1 MAAKSEETR
10 PPQHE
15 ATPGPGDGLVSEREL
30 WERFAEHRD
39 QATREE
45 LVRRY
50 LPFAKNL
57 ALRYRGA
64 SESFDDL
71 LQVASLGLV
80 NAIDRFDPSRG
91 TPFAAFASPT
101 ILGELKRHF
110 RDRVWTVRVP
120 RGLHDRMAEVDK
132 AISALTVELQRSP
145 SVGEIAAKLEIDPN
159 DVLEVLEANHNR
171 RPLSLDR
178 PVGGDEEESPAS
190 EWVGDED
197 EGFELVEDKLA
208 LEGALPHLDE
218 RERLVLQLR
227 FVEDMT
233 QSQIAE
239 RIGHSQMHVSRILRR
254 TLERIRAEVA
264 EQGDGA
270 KLGGTRRRA
279 RRCRRRGTRRR
290 RPARPGPR
298 RPGPPASRRRP
309 AARGWPAAAR
319 APPPLIGPTRSSR
332 PSSRSAMLS
341 ETWPSSKPRGALAE
355 IASLSSIVSERRST
369 VISRRAAK
377 APRARLRI
385 GATRSGWPTR
395 IAAAS
400 STAADPAGAGCRS
413 GAPSMACSGRCMR
426 ISVPRSTPPL
436 ISKLLERAAIR
447 VRPIR
452 RLGRSMSGRG
462 RIPIPKSRTTTVRP
476 SSSWVASTSSRPG
489 SSAG

>member
-1 MAAKSEETR
+1 MAAKREENR

-15 ATPGPGDGLVSEREL
+15 ASPGPGDGLASERAL
-30 WERFAEHRD
+30 WARFNERRD

-80 NAIDRFDPSRG
+80 NAIDRFDPARG

-120 RGLHDRMAEVDK
+120 RGLHDRMAEVEK
-132 AISALTVELQRSP
+132 TISALTVELQRSP
-145 SVGEIAAKLEIDPN
+145 SVGEIAAKLEVDPS

-197 EGFELVEDKLA
+197 EGFELVDDKLA
-208 LEGALPHLDE
+208 LEGVLPHLDE
-218 RERLVLQLR
+218 RERLVLRLR

-254 TLERIRAEVA
+254 TLERIREEVA
-264 EQGDGA
+264 EQNRDGGD
-270 KLGGTRRRA
+270 
-279 RRCRRRGTRRR
+279 
-290 RPARPGPR
+290 
-298 RPGPPASRRRP
+298 
-309 AARGWPAAAR
+309 
-319 APPPLIGPTRSSR
+319 
-332 PSSRSAMLS
+332 
-341 ETWPSSKPRGALAE
+341 
-355 IASLSSIVSERRST
+355 
-369 VISRRAAK
+369 
-377 APRARLRI
+377 
-385 GATRSGWPTR
+385 
-395 IAAAS
+395 
-400 STAADPAGAGCRS
+400 
-413 GAPSMACSGRCMR
+413 
-426 ISVPRSTPPL
+426 
-436 ISKLLERAAIR
+436 
-447 VRPIR
+447 
-452 RLGRSMSGRG
+452 
-462 RIPIPKSRTTTVRP
+462 
-476 SSSWVASTSSRPG
+476 
-489 SSAG
+489 